1 MVKFAVVALVLI
13 GLWWIV
19 MGETP
24 DEDPRAAFDR
34 SLQTGATCAEL
45 SLVRERATPGS
56 GLFERMGEVLS
67 DIGCDTD
74 PTTDGRR
81 AFSASAG

>member
-34 SLQTGATCAEL
+34 SLQSGASCAEL
-45 SLVRERATPGS
+45 SLVRERTTPES
-56 GLFERMGEVLS
+56 DLFERMGEVLG
-67 DIGCDTD
+67 DIGCETD
-74 PTTDGRR
+74 AITEGRR